1 MTLLT
6 HHHHKLLKRHLLQ
19 LHQLR
24 NLLKDLNLVH
34 HLQHLRQ
41 HLQLRRPKNLKHLNK
56 HQLKLKD
63 HCMKHTSSDLM
74 LNTIWSKLGDKG
86 MRPSKWKKLNKTPL
100 YSEILWLRRMLRM
113 RNKLRIK
120 LILPP
125 ALPLESKPEKT
136 KKKPTKEK
144 LIWPRPSVI
153 NRPSARRSKRK
164 SKMKLIGRRNCKS
177 RLRRP
182 KASQFLLKPQKR
194 SQMEGRGQ

>member
-6 HHHHKLLKRHLLQ
+6 HHHHKLLKLHLLQ

-41 HLQLRRPKNLKHLNK
+41 RLLRRPKNLKHLNK

-74 LNTIWSKLGDKG
+74 QNTIWSKLGDKG
-86 MRPSKWKKLNKTPL
+86 KRPSKWKRLNKMPL
-100 YSEILWLRRMLRM
+100 YSEILWPRRMLRM
-113 RNKLRIK
+113 RNKQRIK

-125 ALPLESKPEKT
+125 ALQPERKPEKT

-144 LIWPRPSVI
+144 LIWLRQSVI
-153 NRPSARRSKRK
+153 NRQSARRSKRK
-164 SKMKLIGRRNCKS
+164 RRMRLIGRRNCKS

-182 KASQFLLKPQKR
+182 KASQSLLKPQKR